1 MEIRS
6 EQPADIPLIYQ
17 LTDRAFAPMSFSDGT
32 EPAVIDALR
41 EAGDLTLSLV
51 ALKDNT
57 LVGHVAF
64 SPVQAG
70 SYSKGWY
77 GLGPISVLP
86 EHQRTGIGSALI
98 NKGFDLL
105 SDIHADGC
113 ALVGDPGYYCR
124 FGFTT
129 DGSLH
134 YKGVPDKNVLWI
146 SFNNLHPT
154 GQLIFKPA
162 FGD

>member
-70 SYSKGWY
+70 VIPK
-77 GLGPISVLP
+77 
-86 EHQRTGIGSALI
+86 
-98 NKGFDLL
+98 
-105 SDIHADGC
+105 DGM
-113 ALVGDPGYYCR
+113 AWDQSRYCR
-124 FGFTT
+124 
-129 DGSLH
+129 SINAR
-134 YKGVPDKNVLWI
+134 VSV
-146 SFNNLHPT
+146 
-154 GQLIFKPA
+154 QR
-162 FGD
+162 